1 MKTRNK
7 NRSEHL
13 LDLSE
18 EEIDQV
24 KQQLTEENKLV
35 EKTKISKYDKKF
47 SRTVTISMKLVKFFL
62 FFGFALYDFMT
73 AAPRKKR

>member
-1 MKTRNK
+1 MKAQNK

-47 SRTVTISMKLVKFFL
+47 FRTVTISMKLVTFFL
-62 FFGFALYDFMT
+62 FFGFSLYDFMT

>member
-1 MKTRNK
+1 MKAQNK

-47 SRTVTISMKLVKFFL
+47 FRTVTISMKLVKFFCFSVFL
-62 FFGFALYDFMT
+62 STIL
-73 AAPRKKR
+73 